1 LYFEVKLEEQGF
13 MASDVY
19 FSDMRAT
26 PRENLLNKIQ
36 RLLDKVEL
44 DGRIKPRDLV
54 AIKLH
59 FGEKGNTSFVRPP
72 FCREIVERVKSLGG
86 RPFLTD
92 ANTLYVGTRSNSV
105 SHLVTAIENGFSY
118 SVVGAPIIIAGGL
131 RGSLYREIPIPGN
144 LLRSVFVA
152 ADIVDADALIGVT
165 HFKGHELSGFGGAI
179 KNIGMGCAARK
190 GKLAQ
195 HSSLAPRVKARR
207 CKGCGGCMAY
217 CAQKAISVVKSKAI
231 IDAHKCIGCGECII
245 VCPEKAIE
253 IQWNEPPDTF
263 QKKMVEY
270 ALGALHG
277 KQGKAVFLSFLTQIS
292 PACDCYGYCDAP
304 IVRDIGILASTDP
317 VAVDQASVDLV
328 NQESP
333 LAGSC
338 IGGSC
343 DTDKFKALYPRIDW
357 DVQLRYG
364 EELGIGTR
372 KYQLIPLAAKKR

>member
-1 LYFEVKLEEQGF
+1 

-26 PRENLLNKIQ
+26 ARQNLLNKIQ
-36 RLLDKVEL
+36 ILLDKVEL
-44 DGRIKPRDLV
+44 DAATKPRDLV
-54 AIKLH
+54 AIKMH
-59 FGEKGNTSFVRPP
+59 FGEKGNTSFIRPV
-72 FCREIVERVKSLGG
+72 FIREVVERVKALGG

-105 SHLVTAIENGFSY
+105 SHLVTAIENGFPY

-131 RGSLYREIPIPGN
+131 RGSSYREIHKPGN
-144 LLRSVFVA
+144 LLQSVFVA
-152 ADIVDADALIGVT
+152 ADIVDADALIGVA
-165 HFKGHELSGFGGAI
+165 HFKGHDLSGFGGAI

-195 HSSLAPRVKARR
+195 HSSLTPKVKTKR
-207 CKGCGGCMAY
+207 CKGCGDCTSY
-217 CAQKAISVVKSKAI
+217 CAQTAISVINHKAV
-231 IDAHKCIGCGECII
+231 IDIHRCVGCGECIL

-253 IQWNEPPDTF
+253 VQWNEPPEAF

-270 ALGALHG
+270 ALGALNG
-277 KQGKAVFLSFLTQIS
+277 KQGKAVFLNFLTQIS
-292 PACDCYGYCDAP
+292 PACDCYGHCDAP

-317 VAVDQASVDLV
+317 VAIDQASVDLV
-328 NQESP
+328 NQETS

-343 DTDKFKALYPRIDW
+343 NTDKFNAIYPHIDW
-357 DVQLRYG
+357 AVQLRYG
-364 EELGIGTR
+364 EELGLGTR
-372 KYQLIPLAAKKR
+372 EYQLTSIISKKK